1 MIKAA
6 ALCLKNR
13 SFTLNLLLALDYF
26 LFQIRNMLFESLL
39 AGCSVCWT
47 IIGKYLFSFNED
59 HSARLE
65 PLNALENGV
74 RWRLKC
80 VCDLTFHLPLL
91 SDHHKYGRVRECRRL
106 PVQSKRRF
114 FLYDAAK
121 SLRILLSMPEQSKD
135 QTRVFTRH
143 DVWLL
148 QTKVRNQLE

>member
-1 MIKAA
+1 MIAAA

-13 SFTLNLLLALDYF
+13 SFTLNLLLALEYF

-39 AGCSVCWT
+39 AGWSVCWT

-59 HSARLE
+59 HSARLR
-65 PLNALENGV
+65 PLNALENDV

-80 VCDLTFHLPLL
+80 VCDLTFHLPLF
-91 SDHHKYGRVRECRRL
+91 SDHHKYGRVPECRL

-114 FLYDAAK
+114 ILYNAAK
-121 SLRILLSMPEQSKD
+121 SLRILLSMPGQSKD
-135 QTRVFTRH
+135 QTRLPGH

-148 QTKVRNQLE
+148 QAEMRKQLE